1 MGPEV
6 GFLKQ
11 QSNLTSSL
19 FSMHLEIEK
28 IEKDHSELFG
38 FLELMLEL
46 ESLEFRIQN

>member
-11 QSNLTSSL
+11 QSNLTLSL

-28 IEKDHSELFG
+28 IEKEHLG
-38 FLELMLEL
+38 PYGLPELMPEQ
-46 ESLEFRIQN
+46 EN